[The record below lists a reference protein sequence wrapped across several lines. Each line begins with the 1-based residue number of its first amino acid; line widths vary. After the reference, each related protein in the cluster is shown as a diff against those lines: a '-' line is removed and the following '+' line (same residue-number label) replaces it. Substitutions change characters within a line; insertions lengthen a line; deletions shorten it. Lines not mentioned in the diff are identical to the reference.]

1 MDLSKNSDKKIFYSI
16 TIVLII
22 LVSIILVM
30 DYSNILINRVFTS
43 TLIIISILF
52 LLGLISKNLAKYY
65 TNIIKYKIINIKTA
79 KYPISIHRNK
89 LPFNYNI
96 QNQYS
101 FSLWLNINDWQYMYN
116 KPKHIFHIGDCN
128 ANFTCPGVWFD
139 KKFNNLIIKAGSDDT
154 TRYTSGKI
162 GVEKGHQCKFPYK
175 WNYNKLCF
183 KKPNHITDSLQRL
196 GYNNINNIPDTLL
209 INDCESTQDSL
220 SPEGYCPIELDNS
233 GYVSDIKKFGSCNII
248 KMNPYENKNF
258 FCDKNLVNVKN
269 IPIGRWFHLV
279 ITFRDKTMEIY
290 INGKLVETKV
300 FYNSLSVNNG
310 NLYINK
316 WNGFSGLL
324 SCFNLYPFALKY
336 REVSILYSKGPKC
349 YNNKIKKNCSKLPR
363 LKFESGCKLC
373 S

>member
-30 DYSNILINRVFTS
+30 DYSNIFINRVFTS
-43 TLIIISILF
+43 TLMIIAIL
-52 LLGLISKNLAKYY
+52 LILGLISKNLAKYY

-101 FSLWLNINDWQYMYN
+101 FSLWLNINDWQYMYD

-128 ANFTCPGVWFD
+128 ANYTCPGVWFD
-139 KKFNNLIIKAGSDDT
+139 KKLNNLIIKAGSDDT

-162 GVEKGHQCKFPYK
+162 GVEKGHPCKFPYK
-175 WNYNKLCF
+175 WNYKKLCF
-183 KKPNHITDSLQRL
+183 EKPNHITNSLQRL

-209 INDCESTQDSL
+209 INDCETTRDSI
-220 SPEGYCPIELDNS
+220 SPEGYCPIELDDS
-233 GYVSDIKKFGSCNII
+233 GYVSDIKKFGSCNVIN
-248 KMNPYENKNF
+248 MNPYENKNF
-258 FCDKNLVNVKN
+258 FCDKNLVYVKN
-269 IPIGRWFHLV
+269 IPIGRWFHLI

-290 INGKLVETKV
+290 IDGKLVETKV
-300 FYNSLSVNNG
+300 YYNPLSFDTG

-324 SCFNLYPFALKY
+324 SCFNLYPFTLKY
-336 REVSILYSKGPKC
+336 REVSILYAKGPKC
-349 YNNKIKKNCSKLPR
+349 YKKKKKICSKRPVI
-363 LKFESGCKLC
+363 KFESSCNSC
-373 S
+373 ST